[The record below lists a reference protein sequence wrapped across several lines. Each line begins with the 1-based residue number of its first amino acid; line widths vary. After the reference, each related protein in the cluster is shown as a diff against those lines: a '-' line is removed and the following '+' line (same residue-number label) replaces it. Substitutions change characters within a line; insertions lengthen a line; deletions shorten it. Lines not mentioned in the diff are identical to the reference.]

1 MITEAFSGRKANL
14 DCSEDFVV
22 DENDTDEPFNMAGRI
37 FSYIVY
43 FSFFSHPT
51 QDCEEDEMVKKKK
64 NATTTEGKTANSTPR
79 KRTPKAKSSTEGKE
93 KTTPKPKA
101 AQGGALANKKRKRAA
116 TEVEEKQEVED
127 KEHNGG
133 TKGAL
138 EEALP
143 HEDAPKS
150 PDVIKPKAEVE
161 KSTTSE
167 VSNTEIDRE
176 DVASDELE
184 APPKAEPDK
193 KKQKTKRKP
202 KVRVMCYLSPNSS
215 FLF

>member
-1 MITEAFSGRKANL
+1 
-14 DCSEDFVV
+14 
-22 DENDTDEPFNMAGRI
+22 
-37 FSYIVY
+37 
-43 FSFFSHPT
+43 
-51 QDCEEDEMVKKKK
+51 MVKKKK
-64 NATTTEGKTANSTPR
+64 KKATTEGKTTDYTPR

-116 TEVEEKQEVED
+116 TEVAEKQDEVED

-138 EEALP
+138 DEALP
-143 HEDAPKS
+143 HEDAPKAH
-150 PDVIKPKAEVE
+150 DEIKPKAEVE

-167 VSNTEIDRE
+167 VSNTEIERE
-176 DVASDELE
+176 DLASDELLE

-202 KVRVMCYLSPNSS
+202 KVWVIV
-215 FLF
+215 LFVYPTRPLFFNCVVCGVLCG